1 MNLDRC
7 NRYVFSYQSTS
18 EQVRDY
24 ILRLADLAE
33 KVYGR
38 DTYFARFNQILDNAR
53 LLGWRIPRFG
63 DEIPEPFQDL
73 SPEAVDHIFENQAK
87 ILVDISPIVSVS
99 LENEKK
105 VSIRMVGGTTPA
117 NDLLWRCHLLVDK
130 QGRPYLQ
137 RGEKR
142 FLIKTRGTRIVCSQ
156 ETQSYDERALREYFG
171 GDRQAIWPVPFLPE
185 VFSDHPIA
193 QVFMAEGVIELV
205 KIEED
210 PPVNVLAINRLPWYR
225 SLELDRTKLL
235 PPPIDDFD
243 KMISEMTATVA
254 AVNGESEQE
263 EPVIDS
269 STLDQLKKSLDST
282 LQDVDSE
289 PSSDSDDDFET
300 LEEESEPE
308 SEQAEDVDLDEP
320 SEEGTPSTLKYIN
333 IIAEL
338 SEPEKQKLKSL
349 EDVLDGLGITSKAEA
364 ESLRKNTDPAIVK
377 RAEDWLLAAVNRVTL
392 LGNASGRLGAVMSVL
407 QQHTDQPV
415 VVVQPRQ
422 KWADKLLEV
431 LTQRGYSCKMVIP
444 KKVES
449 QLKALANGKFQILV
463 TTNLSPDYFLAG
475 GVILVVS
482 WFGSPD
488 WVQHIKTDTTVYGIS
503 LKELGLSDINWIP
516 EHAILSIETQ
526 DYSGPGL
533 SLFKNSD
540 IPIPKIPKAKKPKKA
555 KKPRAV
561 FKVQMS
567 NDKTLKAGSLE
578 KAIEIAK
585 EREQRDNVKCTVTDP
600 NDQIVYVTEGLPS

>member
-7 NRYVFSYQSTS
+7 NRYVFSYQSTP
-18 EQVRDY
+18 EQVKDY

-87 ILVDISPIVSVS
+87 ILVDISPLTSVT

-117 NDLLWRCHLLVDK
+117 NDLLWRCHLLLDK

-137 RGEKR
+137 RADRK
-142 FLIKTRGTRIVCSQ
+142 FIVKTRGTRIFCSQ
-156 ETQSYDERALREYFG
+156 ETQPYDERSLREYFG
-171 GDRQAIWPVPFLPE
+171 GERQAIWPVPFLPE

-193 QVFMAEGVIELV
+193 QVFMAEGVVELV
-205 KIEED
+205 KIEES

-235 PPPIDDFD
+235 PPPSDDFD
-243 KMISEMTATVA
+243 KMLSEITATVA
-254 AVNGESEQE
+254 AVNDE
-263 EPVIDS
+263 EVPDPVIDP
-269 STLDQLKKSLDST
+269 STLEQLKNSLDAT
-282 LQDVDSE
+282 LQDDEPISE
-289 PSSDSDDDFET
+289 SET
-300 LEEESEPE
+300 LELENEPHDE
-308 SEQAEDVDLDEP
+308 EP
-320 SEEGTPSTLKYIN
+320 SEEVSEEVLDDEDEEPSTLKYIN
-333 IIAEL
+333 VIAEL
-338 SEPEKQKLKSL
+338 AEPERQKLRAL
-349 EDVLDGLGITSKAEA
+349 EDVLDGLGIASKAEA
-364 ESLRKNTDPAIVK
+364 EALRKNSDPAVVK
-377 RAEDWLLAAVNRVTL
+377 RAEDWLLAAVNRITL
-392 LGNASGRLGAVMSVL
+392 LGNASGRLGAVMSIL
-407 QQHTDQPV
+407 QQHADQPV
-415 VVVQPRQ
+415 VVIQPRQ

-431 LTQRGYSCKMVIP
+431 LTQRGFTCKMMLP

-463 TTNLSPDYFLAG
+463 ATNLVADYFLPG
-475 GVILVVS
+475 GVVVVSS
-482 WFGSPD
+482 WFGTPD
-488 WVQHIKTDTTVYGIS
+488 WVQYIKTDTTVYGVSI
-503 LKELGLSDINWIP
+503 KDLGLSDVNWIP
-516 EHAILSIETQ
+516 EHAILTIENQ
-526 DYSGPGL
+526 DYTGPGL

-540 IPIPKIPKAKKPKKA
+540 IPIPKIPKAKKPKKE
-555 KKPRAV
+555 KKPRTV

-585 EREQRDNVKCTVTDP
+585 EREQKDNVKCTVTDP
-600 NDQIVYVTEGLPS
+600 NDQIVYVTEGMPS